1 MKPNYAYSSALKK
14 SGLIWTEASLTKYL
28 ANPAGAVPGTKMM
41 NPGLTKPA
49 DRDAILAYLAT
60 LK

>member
-1 MKPNYAYSSALKK
+1 MTDPHGTVRRAKA
-14 SGLIWTEASLTKYL
+14 T
-28 ANPAGAVPGTKMM
+28 PGTKMM

-49 DRDAILAYLAT
+49 DRDAVPAFLAR